1 MILSNKCVNIYV
13 NLDISTI
20 FNLFLGVLS
29 FLGGWLFTRVF
40 SLFDKQDKL
49 VKEINDKTFT
59 DFITLRKEVEAESRK
74 HQQEIADLA
83 LKISTTYV
91 TKESFE
97 VYFDRIEA
105 KLDRNFDMIQNHL
118 IKK

>member
-1 MILSNKCVNIYV
+1 V
-13 NLDISTI
+13 NLDITLI
-20 FNLFLGVLS
+20 FNLVLGALS

-40 SLFDKQDKL
+40 SLFDKQETL
-49 VKEINDKTFT
+49 MKEINDKTFS
-59 DFITLRKEVEAESRK
+59 DFITLREEMELEGRK
-74 HQQEIADLA
+74 HQQEISDLA

-105 KLDRNFDMIQNHL
+105 KLDRNFDIIQNHL
-118 IKK
+118 SRKQ

>member
-1 MILSNKCVNIYV
+1 M
-13 NLDISTI
+13 NLDIPLI
-20 FNLFLGVLS
+20 FNLVLGALS

-40 SLFDKQDKL
+40 SLFDKQETL
-49 VKEINDKTFT
+49 MKEINDKTFS
-59 DFITLRKEVEAESRK
+59 DFITLRKEMELEGRK
-74 HQQEIADLA
+74 HQQEISDLA

-105 KLDRNFDMIQNHL
+105 KLDRNFDIVQSHL
-118 IKK
+118 NKK

>member
-1 MILSNKCVNIYV
+1 V
-13 NLDISTI
+13 NLDITLL
-20 FNLFLGVLS
+20 FNVVLGALS

-40 SLFDKQDKL
+40 SLFDKQENL
-49 VKEINDKTFT
+49 VKEINDKTFH
-59 DFITLRKEVEAESRK
+59 DFIALRKEMEIEGRK

-97 VYFDRIEA
+97 AYFDRIES
-105 KLDRNFDMIQNHL
+105 KLDRNFDIIQNHFNRTN
-118 IKK
+118 KN

>member
-1 MILSNKCVNIYV
+1 MS
-13 NLDISTI
+13 LDITLL
-20 FNLFLGVLS
+20 FNIVLGALS

-40 SLFDKQDKL
+40 SIADRQEKL
-49 VKEINDKTFT
+49 MKDLNDKTFS
-59 DFITLRKEVEAESRK
+59 DFITLRKEVELESRK

-83 LKISTTYV
+83 LKVSTTYV

-105 KLDRNFDMIQNHL
+105 KLDRNFETIQNYL
-118 IKK
+118 INKSK